1 MLERSAESVF
11 VTLLK
16 TRSGSAVLEG
26 NVARIRNNTFM
37 LGKKSA
43 GHALTVIRPVFPY
56 GNIFSKK
63 KFSNF
68 QLKKKFFFFDY
79 FCSYFEVKYS
89 LKKISEI
96 RHLHTKK
103 KRRK

>member
-43 GHALTVIRPVFPY
+43 GHALRADIAVLY
-56 GNIFSKK
+56 
-63 KFSNF
+63 
-68 QLKKKFFFFDY
+68 
-79 FCSYFEVKYS
+79 
-89 LKKISEI
+89 
-96 RHLHTKK
+96 
-103 KRRK
+103 